1 VLGIST
7 SLYQVLQAVSGSA
20 AERFYISEGLST
32 LDFVCTVAG
41 KDDSWRARE
50 ACPRSLSVPR
60 RGSRWLPVMYQLL
73 QWMQLGAKCA
83 SVGPEGDFAVFEVA
97 EELLPFLFCG
107 DSVFFVK
114 M

>member
-1 VLGIST
+1 
-7 SLYQVLQAVSGSA
+7 
-20 AERFYISEGLST
+20 
-32 LDFVCTVAG
+32 
-41 KDDSWRARE
+41 
-50 ACPRSLSVPR
+50 
-60 RGSRWLPVMYQLL
+60 MYQLL